1 MLMTDEVGLA
11 PGSARWMAYRTERF
25 DKIIAGDDD
34 VKGCLIQLDVFDA
47 IIKAAHAARSNECR

>member
-1 MLMTDEVGLA
+1 
-11 PGSARWMAYRTERF
+11 MAYRTERF